1 MAKVNP
7 FKGIRYNPRAIPD
20 LIEALA
26 PPYDVISPEMQ
37 DELYESHDKNV
48 VRLILG
54 KTYETDT
61 DSSNRYTRAAKYL
74 DGWLDTND
82 LIREEKP
89 AIYLYAQDYEL
100 KGAKLRRV
108 GFMCRRS
115 IEPFGESVFRHERTL
130 SGPKV
135 DRLNL
140 TRACKMNFS
149 PVFGLYTDPE
159 HVLDKM
165 WEVIMS
171 EPPEIKVVDNA
182 GVTHTMWIISESE
195 VIEKVSGFMESKKIV
210 IADGHHRY
218 ETALNYRNEMRAK
231 ENREGEAEYDYLLMY
246 LSNTDSQGVD
256 VWPTHRILS
265 DVDFISLDVLKD
277 KLKKSFEVCEYSTD
291 ITPLSSILEDLEK
304 AGENGASF
312 GLYAGDQRL
321 FLLTKRV
328 PRRSP
333 DDSDREDEEKKPG
346 EQEQDALSM
355 LDVSLLQDVIFE
367 KIFGVTKEDV
377 ANKKHVTYTVDAKE
391 AIKSVDDGLARFAF
405 LLNAASVDDVMKIAL
420 GGGVMPQKST
430 YFYPKLISGLVFNP
444 LS

>member
-7 FKGIRYNPRAIPD
+7 FKGVRYNQRAIPD

-37 DELYESHDKNV
+37 EELYELHDKNV

-54 KTYETDT
+54 KMHETDT
-61 DSSNRYTRAAKYL
+61 DSNNRYTRAAKYL
-74 DGWLDTND
+74 DGWLETGD
-82 LIREEKP
+82 LVREEKP

-100 KGAKLRRV
+100 KGQKLRRV
-108 GFMCRRS
+108 GFMCRRL
-115 IEPFGESVFRHERTL
+115 IEPFGESVFPHERTL

-140 TRACKMNFS
+140 TKACKMNFS

-165 WEVIMS
+165 WEVIMN
-171 EPPEIKVVDNA
+171 EPPEIKVEDKDR
-182 GVTHTMWIISESE
+182 VTHTMWIISDSE

-218 ETALNYRNEMRAK
+218 ETALNYKNEMRAI
-231 ENREGEAEYDYLLMY
+231 ENREGEAQYDYLLMY
-246 LSNTDSQGVD
+246 LSNTHSQGVD
-256 VWPTHRILS
+256 VWPTHRMLS
-265 DVDFISLDVLKD
+265 DVDFISVDVLKD
-277 KLKKSFEVCEYSTD
+277 KLKKSFEICEYSMD
-291 ITPLSSILEDLEK
+291 ITPLSSVLADLEK
-304 AGENGASF
+304 AGEAGPSF
-312 GLYAGDQRL
+312 ALYAGNQRM
-321 FLLTKRV
+321 FLLSQRV
-328 PRRSP
+328 PRSAP
-333 DDSDREDEEKKPG
+333 DDSDRGNEEEKPVEKEP
-346 EQEQDALSM
+346 DAVSM
-355 LDVSLLQDVIFE
+355 LDVSLLQNVIFE

-377 ANKKHVTYTVDAKE
+377 ANKKYVTYTVDAKE
-391 AIKSVDDGLARFAF
+391 AIKSVDNGSSRFAF
-405 LLNAASVDDVMKIAL
+405 LLNAANVDDVMKIAMD
-420 GGGVMPQKST
+420 GGVMPQKST